1 MVTYFKSLSPATQA
15 VLIATA
21 SALAG
26 AGALWAWQYFTEDE
40 KVVLFKKSLKEQQKN
55 PTPAMDEKVL
65 KELSDKVL
73 AATADVVKMALK
85 EAEQAAAAAKAA
97 PAAAA
102 PAAAV
107 G

>member
-1 MVTYFKSLSPATQA
+1 MITYFKSLSPAAQA

-26 AGALWAWQYFTEDE
+26 AGALWAWQYYTEDE
-40 KVVLFKKSLKEQQKN
+40 KVVLFKKSLKEQQKS
-55 PTPAMDEKVL
+55 PAMDEKVL

-102 PAAAV
+102 PAAAAV